1 MGACIIRNDLIPDS
15 FDAEARAAIHGL
27 RFARDMGFSCE
38 ELEGDVRSI
47 VQKLSGSGVD
57 RLSIG
62 GIIADGKALSGFFQ
76 QCQFKFITRKGN
88 QAAHYLAKH
97 GFTLENDKFWIEE
110 GCEKARKHLVFD
122 AE

>member
-1 MGACIIRNDLIPDS
+1 MASDS
-15 FDAEARAAIHGL
+15 
-27 RFARDMGFSCE
+27 MGFSCV

-57 RLSIG
+57 RSSIG
-62 GIIADGKALSGFFQ
+62 AIIADGKALFGFFQ

-97 GFTLENDKFWIEE
+97 GFTLENDKFRIEE
-110 GCEKARKHLVFD
+110 RRACAVVCFADHGLFLSCCFFLEFFSASFR
-122 AE
+122 

>member
-1 MGACIIRNDLIPDS
+1 MASDS
-15 FDAEARAAIHGL
+15 
-27 RFARDMGFSCE
+27 MGFSCV

-57 RLSIG
+57 RSSIG
-62 GIIADGKALSGFFQ
+62 AIIADGKALFGFFQ

-97 GFTLENDKFWIEE
+97 GFTNDDADYFRGGPVLLYASLIMD
-110 GCEKARKHLVFD
+110 CFSLVVSSWSFSQLHFD
-122 AE
+122 DLQACC